1 MPKKQNSPK
10 RQSKPVNKYDPTALK
25 STVREVSKQQ
35 EGLAQGLQTFAD
47 LNILERI
54 QNQKLEQ
61 LEMVEKELH
70 DIQDRKEQAEEIRKN
85 TDFTELLN
93 KYDGKRIDNLP
104 EQLREIHNSLPDN
117 SENRAEF
124 TENVQTN
131 TYSDVPGTSPR
142 LSGVFSPTFSP
153 EPAEEVKRKSSAVPD
168 SFKSAFGRN
177 TSSIYM
183 VEEGQVCP
191 HCKYGI
197 LESCLSEAGTSCE
210 FFVYCPNCNAYVCTY
225 KPMPHQTIF
234 HIDEHSFKLYA
245 GGFGSAKTYTCGME
259 FIANVLQIAGSQGL
273 VGAATWSQCEDTC
286 LKFILE
292 NIPQKLIAS
301 TKKDKVSWRMQLVNG
316 STIFAKALNE
326 EGKIR
331 SANLSIIWVEEA
343 SEVDYAVIAFL
354 KARLRHKVGFYKGE
368 NRLKFL
374 LSSNPD
380 VGWLNTEWLMA
391 SSEIYYH
398 GNVQDRY
405 HVPVEKR
412 DPDTVTHIS
421 ATSSNIYLPPDY
433 EAKLSRNKE
442 QWWINRYLKGSF
454 KYAEGLVYPEFDKWF
469 VEPFDIPQHWKR
481 ITGTDFGRRDPTAH
495 VIGALDPV
503 KRIIY
508 VYNEFEETL
517 DDKPAEAVIKK
528 IKKAN
533 SYPSYLLAYPHQA
546 DPRGRNKDQ
555 TSGKSWF
562 DVYRERGM
570 YLQPAEGCEA
580 NSIAPTIQKVAE
592 YASAGRLKIFK
603 SCVKMYASLSKYKYP
618 ERKLGDDRNQ
628 GETPQDR
635 NNHLPDALRY
645 MLAPFPNFPAS
656 EYEFIEIWRKVL
668 TKTMQYDPL
677 MSEFGTSADNAPE
690 MVYDFMD
697 NFG

>member
-1 MPKKQNSPK
+1 MRHPMPKKSK
-10 RQSKPVNKYDPTALK
+10 RASKPVNSYDPMAPKPAKKTY
-25 STVREVSKQQ
+25 SPKQTSLH
-35 EGLAQGLQTFAD
+35 EGLQAFAE
-47 LNILERI
+47 LNIQERI
-54 QNQKLEQ
+54 QNQK
-61 LEMVEKELH
+61 VEKLELIEQELH
-70 DIQDRKEQAEEIRKN
+70 EIRSAQENAEVIRKE
-85 TDFTELLN
+85 TDYTELLN
-93 KYDGKRIDNLP
+93 KYDAAKLTP
-104 EQLREIHNSLPDN
+104 SLQEVHNSLPLIDL
-117 SENRAEF
+117 ENPAEF
-124 TENVQTN
+124 TENVQTEV
-131 TYSDVPGTSPR
+131 YSEVSDTSA
-142 LSGVFSPTFSP
+142 SGFLPSFSPD
-153 EPAEEVKRKSSAVPD
+153 KGRKPPVAAGP
-168 SFKSAFGRN
+168 FKSAFGRN

-197 LESCLSEAGTSCE
+197 LESCISEAGTPCE
-210 FFVYCPNCNAYVCTY
+210 FFVYCPNCNAYICTY
-225 KPMPHQTIF
+225 KPMPHQTLF
-234 HIDEHSFKLYA
+234 HLDEHSFKLYA

-259 FIANVLQIAGSQGL
+259 FIANILQISGSQGL

-286 LKFILE
+286 LKFLLE

-316 STIFAKALNE
+316 STVFAKALNE

-343 SEVDYAVIAFL
+343 SEVEYAVIAFL
-354 KARLRHKVGFYKGE
+354 KARLRHKAAYHKGK

-380 VGWLNTEWLMA
+380 VGWLNTEWLMC

-398 GNVQDRY
+398 GNVPDRY
-405 HVPVEKR
+405 VVPIEKK
-412 DPDTVTHIS
+412 DKDTVTHIS

-433 EAKLSRNKE
+433 EEKLSRNKE

-454 KYAEGLVYPEFDKWF
+454 KYAEGLVYPEFDSWF
-469 VEPFDIPQHWKR
+469 CEPFEIPPHWKR

-495 VIGALDPV
+495 VIAALDPI
-503 KRIIY
+503 KRVIY

-517 DDKPAEAVIKK
+517 DDKPADTVIRK
-528 IKKAN
+528 IKAAN
-533 SYPSYLLAYPHQA
+533 NYPSYLLAYPHQA

-570 YLQPAEGCEA
+570 LLQPAEGCEA
-580 NSIAPTIQKVAE
+580 GSIAPTIQKVSE
-592 YASAGRLKIFK
+592 YATAGRLKIFR
-603 SCVKMYASLSKYKYP
+603 SCVKIHTSFSKYKYP
-618 ERKLGDDRNQ
+618 ERKLGDDHNQ

-635 NNHLPDALRY
+635 NNHLPDAIRY

-656 EYEFIEIWRKVL
+656 EYEFTEVWRQVL
-668 TKTMQYDPL
+668 NKQQQYDPL
-677 MSEFGTSADNAPE
+677 MSSFGGSSDSPEFVT
-690 MVYDFMD
+690 DFME